1 MKMYMKKKIMIRICI
16 LIVAVLLI
24 SGTQHLED
32 GGITVYRA
40 IQYSVEKVHRLTP
53 DFDTTGQEY
62 LNGTVIKVLGIE
74 VFNHVE

>member
-32 GGITVYRA
+32 GGN
-40 IQYSVEKVHRLTP
+40 
-53 DFDTTGQEY
+53 
-62 LNGTVIKVLGIE
+62 NGILSYPI
-74 VFNHVE
+74 

>member
-32 GGITVYRA
+32 GGGITVY
-40 IQYSVEKVHRLTP
+40 
-53 DFDTTGQEY
+53 
-62 LNGTVIKVLGIE
+62 
-74 VFNHVE
+74 